1 MAPPRHRP
9 SNRSPESRRRN
20 RILARSRLPSRC
32 QRWRCP
38 RCPSFPTHSALA
50 RSERP
55 IPLPRVVHQ
64 GCSGPC
70 SVRSSKDPVHAR
82 LAHSPPHI
90 RRGLCSCT
98 PRRALSRKTVRV
110 RARCGCF
117 GCIRGACRVSISRR
131 LDFAFVG
138 YSMYSV
144 RVIGYLVTGRWT
156 RVSAM
161 LSSLSCPLV
170 TSPPRGRSRRPAR
183 SGFGRD
189 GRHEP
194 DRRPQQA
201 ARRAD
206 RKAARPHQP
215 RAADR
220 HRAAAF
226 VGPGGRGALLARGPA

>member
-1 MAPPRHRP
+1 MIRRTRWAGTCWRRIFLVAPPRHRP

-38 RCPSFPTHSALA
+38 RCPSFPTHSASA

-70 SVRSSKDPVHAR
+70 SVRSSKDPVHAL

-131 LDFAFVG
+131 LDYAFPFVACSIVLCTRDDSRLAG
-138 YSMYSV
+138 V
-144 RVIGYLVTGRWT
+144 RVFLPSMILFCPPAAYSAAT
-156 RVSAM
+156 RARAV
-161 LSSLSCPLV
+161 PLV
-170 TSPPRGRSRRPAR
+170 PRS
-183 SGFGRD
+183 
-189 GRHEP
+189 
-194 DRRPQQA
+194 A
-201 ARRAD
+201 AR
-206 RKAARPHQP
+206 
-215 RAADR
+215 
-220 HRAAAF
+220 
-226 VGPGGRGALLARGPA
+226 

>member
-20 RILARSRLPSRC
+20 QIPARSRLPSRC

-38 RCPSFPTHSALA
+38 RCPSFPTHSASA
-50 RSERP
+50 KSERP

-70 SVRSSKDPVHAR
+70 SVRSSKDLVHAR

-117 GCIRGACRVSISRR
+117 GCIRGACRVSISSRR

-144 RVIGYLVTGRWT
+144 RVIGYLVTLRGR
-156 RVSAM
+156 VFLLCSNAEF
-161 LSSLSCPLV
+161 PAALV
-170 TSPPRGRSRRPAR
+170 TSPPRGRAP
-183 SGFGRD
+183 D
-189 GRHEP
+189 DTTHEP
-194 DRRPQQA
+194 DRRAQQA

-215 RAADR
+215 RAVYR

>member
-9 SNRSPESRRRN
+9 SNKNPESRRRN

-38 RCPSFPTHSALA
+38 RCPSFPTHSASA

-117 GCIRGACRVSISRR
+117 GCIRGACRVSISSRR

-138 YSMYSV
+138 YSMSSV
-144 RVIGYLVTGRWT
+144 SRDRLAGDFTWT

-161 LSSLSCPLV
+161 FSS
-170 TSPPRGRSRRPAR
+170 R
-183 SGFGRD
+183 
-189 GRHEP
+189 
-194 DRRPQQA
+194 A
-201 ARRAD
+201 ARW
-206 RKAARPHQP
+206 
-215 RAADR
+215 
-220 HRAAAF
+220 
-226 VGPGGRGALLARGPA
+226 